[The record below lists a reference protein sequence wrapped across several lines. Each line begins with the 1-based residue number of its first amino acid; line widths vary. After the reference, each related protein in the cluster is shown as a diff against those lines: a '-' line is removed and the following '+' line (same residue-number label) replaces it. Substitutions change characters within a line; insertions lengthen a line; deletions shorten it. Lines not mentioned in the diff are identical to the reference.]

1 MMCYVLHTLDF
12 KFGFYIEFQKDVIG
26 SISIYLL
33 VSSENMRLILLNRSN
48 NSISYVGDMKWIL
61 PIDIDELV

>member
-26 SISIYLL
+26 SIYLL